1 MDQGRIWSD
10 TAGSPKPLGATWLE
24 NCQAFNFAIY
34 LKYAT
39 SVTLLCYGATNF
51 IEPVFRLEFDLYKN
65 RTGRTWH
72 ARVRG
77 DLLREAKYYAYR
89 IDGPPPS
96 GDRFERHAFNPR
108 KILLDPYSCA
118 VFFPPAFDRRAAIDP
133 AANDGRAPLGVL
145 SREASPFQ
153 AGLPIFDAAHRP
165 RHDSALVIYEMHLR
179 GFTQDASSGV
189 PDARRGTYLGVIDK
203 IPYLRA
209 LGVTAVELMPV
220 FQFDRTE
227 PNYWG
232 YMPLAFFAVQHD
244 YASVAGEQT
253 TEFRTMVAALHQAG
267 IEVYLDVV
275 YNHTN
280 ESDEHGPVFGFKGI
294 DNSTYYMASD
304 DPAHPYADYT
314 GTGNTLHCA
323 NAAVRQLVVDSL
335 RYCVSELGV
344 DGFRFDLASV
354 FSRNSDGSI
363 AYDDPPIFGAIA
375 MDPSLS
381 TARLIAE
388 PWEGNPRFPNY
399 ELGDESARNQ
409 PFQRS
414 FPGIDW
420 RQWNDRFRE
429 AARHFVKGDA
439 GYVPDLMTRIYGS
452 SDVFPA
458 GFPDSY
464 RPYQS
469 VNYVASHDGPTLY
482 DLVAYTTRRGWN
494 CGGPDGEEGVGADV
508 MRLRKQQVKN
518 FCCLIMLSNGTPMFR
533 AGDEFL
539 QTQGGQ
545 GNPYNV
551 DSPTTWLNWRRL
563 EEHRD
568 VFRFFAMMIAFRK
581 RHPSIARPT
590 FWEQDIRWH
599 GVGNSPD
606 LSPASRSVAW
616 HLKGDHENDDDLY
629 IMVSAYWEP
638 LTFAVQVDDAPT
650 WLRIIDTSLDSPGD
664 IVDEIDA
671 ARPIGSPSY
680 TVAPRSVVVLVR
692 KRRPR

>member
-1 MDQGRIWSD
+1 VDQGRIWSATD
-10 TAGSPKPLGATWLE
+10 GSPNPLGATWLE
-24 NCQAFNFAIY
+24 ECQAFNFAIY
-34 LKYAT
+34 SKYAT
-39 SVTLLCYGATNF
+39 AVTLLCYGATDF
-51 IEPVFRLEFDLYKN
+51 VEPVFRREFDLRKN

-72 ARVRG
+72 VRISG
-77 DLLREAKYYAYR
+77 EFLRDAKYYAYR

-96 GDRFERHAFNPR
+96 ADRFERHAFNPR
-108 KILLDPYSCA
+108 KILLDPYTRA
-118 VFFPPAFDRRAAIDP
+118 VFFPPEFDRGAAIDP
-133 AANDGRAPLGVL
+133 GANDGRAPLGVL
-145 SREASPFQ
+145 SRGASRVK
-153 AGLPIFDAAHRP
+153 AGSPVFDSARRP
-165 RHDSALVIYEMHLR
+165 RHDSALVIYEMHLSA
-179 GFTQDASSGV
+179 FTKDPSSGV
-189 PDARRGTYLGVIDK
+189 PETRRGTYLGVIDK
-203 IPYLRA
+203 IPHLLA

-232 YMPLAFFAVQHD
+232 YMPLAFFSLQHD
-244 YASVAGEQT
+244 YASIPGEQT
-253 TEFRTMVAALHQAG
+253 AEFRTMVAALHEAG

-280 ESDEHGPVFGFKGI
+280 EGDELGPVFSFKGI

-304 DPAHPYADYT
+304 DPAHPYADYS

-335 RYCVSELGV
+335 RYCVCELGV

-354 FSRNSDGSI
+354 FSRNTDGSI
-363 AYDDPPIFGAIA
+363 AFEDPPIFGEIA
-375 MDPSLS
+375 MDPYLS

-399 ELGDESARNQ
+399 ELGDERAHNE

-429 AARHFVKGDA
+429 TARRFVRGDP
-439 GYVPDLMTRIYGS
+439 GYVSDLMTRIHGS

-469 VNYVASHDGPTLY
+469 VNYVAAHDGPTLY
-482 DLVAYTTRRGWN
+482 DLVAYTTREGWN

-508 MRLRKQQVKN
+508 MRLRKQQAKN
-518 FCCLIMLSNGTPMFR
+518 FCSLIMLSNGTPMFR

-539 QTQGGQ
+539 QTQGGN

-568 VFRFFAMMIAFRK
+568 VFRFIAMMIAFRK
-581 RHPSIARPT
+581 RHPSIARST
-590 FWEQDIRWH
+590 FWEDDVRWY
-599 GVGNSPD
+599 GVGPSPD

-616 HLKGDHENDDDLY
+616 HLKGEPENDDDLY
-629 IMVSAYWEP
+629 VMLNAYWEP
-638 LTFAVQVDDAPT
+638 LTFAVQADDAPA
-650 WLRIIDTSLDSPGD
+650 WLRIVDTSLDSPDD
-664 IVDEIDA
+664 ILDEVDS
-671 ARPIGSPSY
+671 ARPIGSASY
-680 TVAPRSVVVLVR
+680 AVAPRSIAVLSR
-692 KRRPR
+692 KRRAS